1 MAKVLSNST
10 DGNIFSPTTTWAGAR
25 DATAGGTQS
34 AAVDDED
41 YSSNFTVV
49 SRFGSRG
56 ASNTYKVTRSFMR
69 FDTSSITGA
78 VSSVT
83 IGIRGSSSNDGS
95 VIAVKASGAFSDN
108 ATNLAIADFDAID
121 GYTTGSSLAGNAT
134 VYGTQIVTTNW
145 STAGYNV
152 MTGSNDLAADMQNNS
167 VVDICFMDYT
177 HDYLNSAPSS
187 NGTFNCGGYYADYT
201 GVDRDPYIEFTE
213 AAPSGYEHDVISV
226 KAIEIS
232 KVITVA
238 TANIGKINT
247 VD

>member
-1 MAKVLSNST
+1 MAKVRSNST

-25 DATAGGTQS
+25 DATAGAGN
-34 AAVDDED
+34 AACVDDDD
-41 YSSNFTVV
+41 YSSDFTAV

-69 FDTSSITGA
+69 FNTSSITGT
-78 VSSVT
+78 VSGVT
-83 IGIRGSSSNDGS
+83 IRVRGYGSNDGS
-95 VIAVKASGAFSDN
+95 VIAVKASAAFSDN
-108 ATNLAIADFDAID
+108 ATDLATEDFDAID
-121 GYTTGSSLAGNAT
+121 GYVTGSSLAGNAT
-134 VYGTQIVTTNW
+134 VYGTQIITTNW
-145 STAGYNV
+145 STAGYNA
-152 MTGSNDLAADMQNNS
+152 MTGSNDLAADIQNNL

-177 HDYLNSAPSS
+177 HDYLNSTPSS
-187 NGTFNCGGYYADYT
+187 NGTFNCGGYYTDYT
-201 GVDRDPYIEFTE
+201 GTDRDPYIQFTE
-213 AAPSGYEHDVISV
+213 TVSGYEHDVISV